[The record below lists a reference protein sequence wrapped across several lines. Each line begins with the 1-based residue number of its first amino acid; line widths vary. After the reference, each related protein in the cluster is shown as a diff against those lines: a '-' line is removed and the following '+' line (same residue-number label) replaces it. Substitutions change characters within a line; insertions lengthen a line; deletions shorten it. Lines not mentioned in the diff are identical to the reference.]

1 MLEEI
6 LRNIE
11 IAIEF
16 RDKWQKKYDETDG
29 DKEPA
34 YVIVAGK
41 MVSWYEGQIEAY
53 KKVLQ
58 YLEGKGM

>member
-6 LRNIE
+6 LGDIE

-16 RDKWQKKYDETDG
+16 RDKWQKEYDKTDG
-29 DKEPA
+29 NKEPA
-34 YVIVAGK
+34 YVIVASN
-41 MVSWYEGQIEAY
+41 MMNWYDGQVEAY
-53 KKVLQ
+53 RKVLQ